1 MSPYIKVFLHTKI
14 KHNHV
19 VGKYELTILVA
30 MSNALWDF
38 LFIKPKVSHKM
49 STERK
54 WNLFFRICY
63 TPLKVEIM
71 KIQNSYFL
79 LLNWKKFKSNKT
91 IWKKKG
97 PRNFQIYKILFLN
110 IIHLWTGIC
119 LCFDLSLFITFFLI
133 CLSFVSL
140 CFVYQIKYQQ
150 FL

>member
-30 MSNALWDF
+30 MSNALWYF

-79 LLNWKKFKSNKT
+79 LLNWKKIKQNHMKKEGSWKFSNLQDFIFEHNT
-91 IWKKKG
+91 FMDRHMFVFWFVFVYHIFF
-97 PRNFQIYKILFLN
+97 N
-110 IIHLWTGIC
+110 
-119 LCFDLSLFITFFLI
+119 LFIFRFFMF
-133 CLSFVSL
+133 CLSN
-140 CFVYQIKYQQ
+140 
-150 FL
+150 